1 MHVGVGDQ
9 PALPPEVVDPCGILC
24 LLQTRCDQAIGQAGP
39 VVGVHAE
46 QRRVDRLQANKE
58 AAAEG
63 TVAVEAP
70 TSGKSNGFAESKRP

>member
-1 MHVGVGDQ
+1 
-9 PALPPEVVDPCGILC
+9 
-24 LLQTRCDQAIGQAGP
+24 
-39 VVGVHAE
+39 VGVHAE